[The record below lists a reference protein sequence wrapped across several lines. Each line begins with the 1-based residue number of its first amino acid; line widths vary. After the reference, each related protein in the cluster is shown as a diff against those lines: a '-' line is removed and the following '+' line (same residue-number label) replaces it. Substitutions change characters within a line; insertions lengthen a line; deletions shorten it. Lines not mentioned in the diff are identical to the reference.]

1 MNRVMLLICCV
12 LLMVAGL
19 GLISG
24 DWVCHG
30 LDAIANRQVGALFT
44 GTALFCALLFVL
56 D

>member
-1 MNRVMLLICCV
+1 MNRVMLLICAV

-24 DWVCHG
+24 DWVCHA
-30 LDAIANRQVGALFT
+30 LDTVANRQVGVLFT
-44 GTALFCALLFVL
+44 GAALLCALLFVL